1 MLLLVI
7 LCLITV
13 QYSTGQLTAH
23 NCEKPGV
30 PKAFDMGLSV
40 NCTSEYLAK
49 IKGKSIGG
57 SIIQMTAQTRTKAI
71 GCSMRQIQK
80 NIYCSYERE
89 KVDVMGH
96 RSVPPWEMIPVSGTT
111 CKNWIDSS
119 VVTGPFKSF
128 PLTIG
133 ALVRADSKSNSNNGG
148 FCNNWSEWVSETLY
162 EILVENTELVTLRH
176 PTGEIHRHQDDGEDT
191 VHASGLDRGIS
202 TLGVGMVWDPLSI
215 KECPWRSLYKGNLT
229 LITQDNKNV
238 GVTAIDLKAGYRLK
252 QNAAVCGLMVTKTTD
267 PYIFVVEDT
276 TLSYSPPSPKET
288 NIIMGALRGGVNYLS
303 LHVGME
309 LDKLAEVAMN
319 NICRVEQSIRIESL
333 YSSKEE
339 PEELGF
345 RMMNRRG
352 YRAVVAGEAILVS
365 SCETVNVQLYPQE
378 ECFDLIPVI
387 RGANKPLEFLN
398 PVTRTLTNAS
408 SQLDCDDDAVPLINI
423 KSTWYKLS
431 PSLTE
436 VVVRSDMSMT
446 EMYGFEAQLGG
457 TRLVYKDD
465 TMSAVE
471 ARPSYNERKRKA
483 RQKTDN
489 FIDPECGLDTQGP
502 SYDEMV
508 HQLEGSILGHTL
520 HIPFTII
527 IFVVFGILHLVTCMR
542 LSRVPHSHDGST
554 SVTIKNTNAGE
565 NQVFNI
571 DPDEIKALFE
581 KVDV

>member
-1 MLLLVI
+1 MLFFVI

-13 QYSTGQLTAH
+13 QYSKGHLTAH
-23 NCEKPGV
+23 NCERPGA

-57 SIIQMTAQTRTKAI
+57 SIIQMPAETRTKAI
-71 GCSMRQIQK
+71 SCSMRQIQK
-80 NIYCSYERE
+80 SVYCSYERE
-89 KVDVMGH
+89 KVDVVGH
-96 RSVPPWEMIPVSGTT
+96 MSVPLWEMIPVSGTM
-111 CKNWIDSS
+111 CRNWIDSS

-128 PLTIG
+128 SLTIG
-133 ALVRADSKSNSNNGG
+133 VIVRADAKFNSNNGG
-148 FCNNWSEWVSETLY
+148 FCNTWSEWVTETIY

-176 PTGEIHRHQDDGEDT
+176 PTGKIHQHQDNRGDT

-202 TLGVGMVWDPLSI
+202 TLGVGMVWDPLTVE
-215 KECPWRSLYKGNLT
+215 ECPWRSLYKGNLT

-252 QNAAVCGLMVTKTTD
+252 QDAAVCGLMVTKTTD
-267 PYIFVVEDT
+267 PYIFIVEDT
-276 TLSYSPPSPKET
+276 TLTYSPPNPKET
-288 NIIMGALRGGVNYLS
+288 NIVMGALRGEVNYLS

-309 LDKLAEVAMN
+309 LDKLAEVALN

-339 PEELGF
+339 PEKLGF

-365 SCETVNVQLYPQE
+365 SCETINVQLYPQK
-378 ECFDLIPVI
+378 ECFDLIPVT

-408 SQLDCDDDAVPLINI
+408 SQLDCDDDSVPLINI

-436 VVVRSDMSMT
+436 VLVQSDMSMT
-446 EMYGFEAQLGG
+446 EMYGFDAQLGG
-457 TRLVYKDD
+457 TRIVYKDD
-465 TMSAVE
+465 TVSSVE
-471 ARPSYNERKRKA
+471 ARPSYNERKRKT
-483 RQKTDN
+483 RRKTDN
-489 FIDPECGLDTQGP
+489 FVDPEFGLNTQGP

-508 HQLEGSILGHTL
+508 QQLEESIIGHTI

-527 IFVVFGILHLVTCMR
+527 IFIVFGIMHVLTCMR
-542 LSRVPHSHDGST
+542 VSRVFQANDRPT
-554 SVTIKNTNAGE
+554 SVSIKNINVRDDQT
-565 NQVFNI
+565 FNI
-571 DPDEIKALFE
+571 DPEEIKAFFE